1 MQEKRI
7 AVARFSALGD
17 VLLLWPVLE
26 AVAAAYPGYKLTLFT
41 RPAFLPHLPEHPG
54 IQKVGLDIDG
64 SHAGLGAQFFFWWGW
79 FRSTYPEVWVDAH
92 AHLRTALPT
101 WMARR
106 FGARIGRLNKYRPQR
121 AAFLRGELEAL
132 PPVQSSYAALFA
144 EVGFPISWPPVDVQ
158 IAVRAPS
165 PVLLLA
171 PFSAQRTK
179 CMPLSTASEL
189 ARRWADAGGEVV
201 LLGSPTE
208 CSTWPG
214 PPVQT
219 IPQSAERAF
228 WQTAAAAVVTD
239 SANQHLAALHGTPS
253 VTLWTGTSPRAGFG
267 PVQSAPHIDLQPEGL
282 DCHPCSIF
290 GQSACARGDFACQS
304 VPLEKIWAAIAQVAR
319 TEVPLSR

>member
-26 AVAAAYPGYKLTLFT
+26 TVAKAYPNYKLTFFT
-41 RPAFLPHLPEHPG
+41 RPTFLPHLPDHPG

-64 SHAGLGAQFFFWWGW
+64 SHSRLGAQLFFWWGW

-101 WMARR
+101 WMAKR
-106 FGARIGRLNKYRPQR
+106 FGARVSRLNKFRPQR

-132 PPVQSSYAALFA
+132 PPVQSSYAALFTD
-144 EVGFPISWPPVDVQ
+144 VGFPISWPPPDIQ
-158 IAVRAPS
+158 TPERLAS
-165 PVLLLA
+165 SVLLLA
-171 PFSAQRTK
+171 PFSAQPTK
-179 CMPLSTASEL
+179 RLPLSTASGL
-189 ARRWADAGGEVV
+189 ARQWMDAGGEVV

-208 CSTWPG
+208 CTSWPG
-214 PPVQT
+214 PPVTTVPPSQEL
-219 IPQSAERAF
+219 AL
-228 WQTAAAAVVTD
+228 WKTAAAAVVTD

-253 VTLWTGTSPRAGFG
+253 VTVWAGTSPKAGYK
-267 PVQSAPHIDLQPEGL
+267 PLQTAPHVDLIPEGP
-282 DCHPCSIF
+282 DCHPCSVF
-290 GQSACARGDFACQS
+290 GQSRCARGDFACQS
-304 VPLEKIWAAIAQVAR
+304 VPFDAIWAALGKVAR